1 MQTEPEV
8 LIDHT
13 DVIRFTSIER
23 TITGRNT
30 ALAQIETLIQQ
41 LADISALTRSIRENG
56 PRLGY
61 DSGLPPGHLADR
73 ETTSRHKSHYPQF

>member
-23 TITGRNT
+23 IITGRNT
-30 ALAQIETLIQQ
+30 APAQIETLIQQ
-41 LADISALTRSIRENG
+41 LADISALTRSVRG
-56 PRLGY
+56 KRSSTRL
-61 DSGLPPGHLADR
+61 
-73 ETTSRHKSHYPQF
+73 

>member
-23 TITGRNT
+23 IITGRNT
-30 ALAQIETLIQQ
+30 SPAQIETLIQQ
-41 LADISALTRSIRENG
+41 LADISALTRSIRG
-56 PRLGY
+56 KRSSTRL
-61 DSGLPPGHLADR
+61 
-73 ETTSRHKSHYPQF
+73 